1 MEGRFNGDPY
11 CAPMCAGCGTEW
23 PETRV
28 EGIGPES
35 IRCANCGADATPF
48 TFTNGYTIAFD
59 PTHTVG
65 VTVGEQAAEGFADDA
80 ARMAALPDNSRQNPI
95 LLFAPHDIVGMATRL
110 RPFMGQLGTTP
121 SMTMP
126 DSHNAGDFGSFLIGA
141 PHRFAMTAAELAQH
155 KTDGHMDIDAVR
167 PGAILV
173 CPVKVDGGGVYL
185 GDMHAMQGDGEIAG
199 HTADVSG
206 TVTLEVEVI
215 KGLDIDGPVLFPVA
229 DDLPFLAR
237 PLTEEERMRALTL
250 ARRHGVEELE
260 ETAPGLGGGQ
270 RPGPQLGDRQRAR
283 PRRRA
288 ARHERARGD
297 EPRDGHR
304 RDRDRP
310 PPRRR
315 PRHVPRAGR
324 PPRGPRPVE
333 LRARAVPRLACPAM
347 KRVIVAAVAALL
359 AVPVAA
365 SARVIQAETV
375 LPPGQSGHVP
385 QSGTQ
390 PASGRP
396 GGPLRVASP
405 SSPPASTSRARR
417 SRPAARRSRA
427 TATACPNVRAGND
440 HDLWVG
446 VGYAMAQDRLVQLEL
461 FRRATQGRL
470 AEVLGESRLDDD
482 IVARRDY
489 YTLPELR
496 RHAQPAAGAAARALR
511 RLRRGREPVAGEA
524 AGRPLAASQR
534 VRPARPHAGAVA
546 RVDSASVGVQLA
558 RTIPSDDGRELENLK
573 ALRRL
578 GAKRFNRL
586 LPLRTAGPGRHRSRP
601 PRGASRPTPAARA
614 RTRRPASSARS
625 GS

>member
-1 MEGRFNGDPY
+1 MATIETRAARQTVFVDTFTDGTLGPDVQMLGPVADGGHIVVNTTPGCWGPMITPSIRGGHEVCTPVAVEGAKVGDAIAIRIRDIEVTSLATASGNDQTMEGRFNADPY

-28 EGIGPES
+28 EGTGPES

-141 PHRFAMTAAELAQH
+141 PHRFAMTASELAQH

-199 HTADVSG
+199 HTTDVSG

-250 ARRHGVEELE
+250 ARRHGVQELE
-260 ETAPGLGGGQ
+260 ETVPVSVVGSGPDLNSATDNGL
-270 RPGPQLGDRQRAR
+270 A
-283 PRRRA
+283 RA
-288 ARHERARGD
+288 AELLGMSVPEVMNRATVTGAIEIGRHPGVVHVTFRAPVDRLEARG
-297 EPRDGHR
+297 
-304 RDRDRP
+304 
-310 PPRRR
+310 
-315 PRHVPRAGR
+315 
-324 PPRGPRPVE
+324 
-333 LRARAVPRLACPAM
+333 LLSYARE
-347 KRVIVAAVAALL
+347 
-359 AVPVAA
+359 
-365 SARVIQAETV
+365 QY
-375 LPPGQSGHVP
+375 PG
-385 QSGTQ
+385 
-390 PASGRP
+390 
-396 GGPLRVASP
+396 
-405 SSPPASTSRARR
+405 
-417 SRPAARRSRA
+417 
-427 TATACPNVRAGND
+427 
-440 HDLWVG
+440 
-446 VGYAMAQDRLVQLEL
+446 
-461 FRRATQGRL
+461 
-470 AEVLGESRLDDD
+470 
-482 IVARRDY
+482 
-489 YTLPELR
+489 
-496 RHAQPAAGAAARALR
+496 
-511 RLRRGREPVAGEA
+511 
-524 AGRPLAASQR
+524 
-534 VRPARPHAGAVA
+534 
-546 RVDSASVGVQLA
+546 
-558 RTIPSDDGRELENLK
+558 
-573 ALRRL
+573 
-578 GAKRFNRL
+578 
-586 LPLRTAGPGRHRSRP
+586 
-601 PRGASRPTPAARA
+601 
-614 RTRRPASSARS
+614 
-625 GS
+625 